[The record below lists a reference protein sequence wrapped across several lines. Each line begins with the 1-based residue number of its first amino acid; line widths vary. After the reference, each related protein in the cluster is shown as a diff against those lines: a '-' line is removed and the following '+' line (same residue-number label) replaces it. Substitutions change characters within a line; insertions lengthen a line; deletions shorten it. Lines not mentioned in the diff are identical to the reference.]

1 MATQRQVKRT
11 PGKRDPHQQH
21 GEQALPTFFESL
33 TDTVEDETFQATN
46 LADVIDLV
54 KGNGHDD
61 RFSTNLRSWV
71 PRWNRNKLF
80 KQWKS
85 KVCSTHGC
93 VEFAGIGEI
102 SAGLLDSFRSLS
114 VFCGVILSL

>member
-1 MATQRQVKRT
+1 M
-11 PGKRDPHQQH
+11 
-21 GEQALPTFFESL
+21 
-33 TDTVEDETFQATN
+33 EDVTFQATN

-71 PRWNRNKLF
+71 SYGGTAKLF

-85 KVCSTHGC
+85 RVCSTHKC
-93 VEFAGIGEI
+93 VESAGIGEI

-114 VFCGVILSL
+114 ASCGVILSFLSLCEVSTKVSVEFGAAFRSVSGVC